1 VDSPDQTQPYGPDI
15 SPLHAA
21 PGQIPPNSGP
31 PPFVPYGS
39 PPHDPTRLP
48 QHPLRISEL
57 LLAIGVIATAFLPWF
72 TLRYSMIAVSA
83 QLVDVP
89 DLSNGPPAWL
99 YLLELGFMT
108 ALIATV
114 VGVARRQSR
123 AAAVAEMAGFGL
135 ILAGVLLAL
144 SGGMTSG
151 WLLGMS
157 NTEGFRI
164 EAGVGLW
171 TCLAFADFGLA
182 LASIHLIRPNFM
194 QPVRRSVAAHS
205 SAPYGYAYQAPVSPA
220 WPAPPPAWP
229 VWPAPPVALLPTPPV
244 DMAAPPGAVAPAQD
258 GPAGQMVTLESGRS
272 TMFVIAPGQRVLIGR
287 GPGADLIIYDA
298 RVSPV
303 HALIERRGPG
313 WLVTGLDANNPTWI
327 LDPTGRAHPVSSELG
342 LRSGTLLVG
351 GCQVLLYPPQA

>member
-1 VDSPDQTQPYGPDI
+1 MDSPDQTRP
-15 SPLHAA
+15 SPAEQAA
-21 PGQIPPNSGP
+21 PDSRRPPAGQIAPNWGP

-39 PPHDPTRLP
+39 LHHAPIRLP
-48 QHPLRISEL
+48 QHPLGISEL
-57 LLAIGVIATAFLPWF
+57 LLAIGVIATAILPWF
-72 TLRYSMIAVSA
+72 TLRYSMITVSA
-83 QLVDVP
+83 TLADVP
-89 DLSNGPPAWL
+89 DLSNEPGAWL
-99 YLLELGFMT
+99 NLLLLGFLT

-114 VGVARRQSR
+114 VAVARRQSR

-135 ILAGVLLAL
+135 IVAGVLLAL

-157 NTEGFRI
+157 NAESFRI

-171 TCLAFADFGLA
+171 TCLAFAGLGLA

-194 QPVRRSVAAHS
+194 QPVRRSVAAYS
-205 SAPYGYAYQAPVSPA
+205 SAAYGNAYQARVSPA
-220 WPAPPPAWP
+220 WPAPPAAILPI
-229 VWPAPPVALLPTPPV
+229 PPVEV
-244 DMAAPPGAVAPAQD
+244 AASLGAAAPAQD
-258 GPAGQMVTLESGRS
+258 AAPGQMVTLESGRS
-272 TMFVIAPGQRVLIGR
+272 TMFAIAPGQRVLIGR
-287 GPGADLIIYDA
+287 GPGADLVIYDA

-327 LDPTGRAHPVSSELG
+327 LDPTGRPHPVSSELG

-351 GCQVLLYPPQA
+351 GCQVLLYPPRTST

>member
-1 VDSPDQTQPYGPDI
+1 MDSPDQTRP
-15 SPLHAA
+15 SPAGQMA
-21 PGQIPPNSGP
+21 PNWGP

-39 PPHDPTRLP
+39 LHPLPIWLP

-72 TLRYSMIAVSA
+72 TLRYSMITVSA
-83 QLVDVP
+83 TLVDQP
-89 DLSNGPPAWL
+89 DLSNGPPAWSN
-99 YLLELGFMT
+99 LLVLGFLT
-108 ALIATV
+108 ALSAAV
-114 VGVARRQSR
+114 VAVARRQSR

-135 ILAGVLLAL
+135 ILAGILLAL

-151 WLLGMS
+151 WRPDMS

-171 TCLAFADFGLA
+171 TCLAFAGLGLA

-194 QPVRRSVAAHS
+194 QPVRRSVAAYS
-205 SAPYGYAYQAPVSPA
+205 SAPYGYAYQASVSPG

-258 GPAGQMVTLESGRS
+258 GPAGQMATLESGRR
-272 TMFVIAPGQRVLIGR
+272 TVFEVAVGQRVLIGR

-313 WLVTGLDANNPTWI
+313 WLVTGLDASNPTWI
-327 LDPTGRAHPVSSELG
+327 LDPTGRAHPVPSELG

-351 GCQVLLYPPQA
+351 GCQVLLYPPHR